1 MKART
6 KFQKEVVA
14 QSHNLRPLNRKQ
26 KRWALNN
33 TIYHHAYRL
42 PVSRMATCMICGH
55 TWKEETTSK
64 TCKCPNCKR
73 ILKVEDTRKR
83 TTRERGCFNILT
95 TCGKFQVLRT
105 FYINVKMVKGYE
117 VNPEYLEVSSYWWN
131 EKGKEAVVGKMR
143 SMGGYYVDSFN
154 WASPLTLRTDNDVFR
169 QLADQW
175 LYPEIKAIPTLKRN
189 GFEGEVEGVS
199 IHDVVSLLL
208 TSPIAETLMKSGDIK
223 MFRYY
228 SRNKTDVERYWGSY
242 KIAKRAGYFKADI
255 DISLWFDYV
264 KMLERF
270 ERDIKS
276 PSLLC
281 PKSLKTEHDR
291 YVAKVNRQREIERRE
306 AERQR
311 AKADQEKFTELKSRF
326 FGLAFTADEFQ
337 FKTIDSID
345 EYYEIGNRLSICI
358 ASSRYYIKPS
368 SLILVAYKDGEI
380 AEVVEISLETMKV
393 IQCHGNHN
401 QDSENHQ
408 RIIDLAN
415 ANTLSIRKRMT
426 A

>member
-14 QSHNLRPLNRKQ
+14 QSHNLRPLNKAQ
-26 KRWALNN
+26 KLWALN
-33 TIYHHAYRL
+33 TAIEHYAYRL
-42 PVSRMATCMICGH
+42 PVSHVATCMTCGH
-55 TWKEETTSK
+55 QWKLDTNAK
-64 TCKCPNCKR
+64 ACTCPHCKR
-73 ILKVEDTRKR
+73 QLKVEDTKKR
-83 TTRERGCFNILT
+83 IIRERGCFNILT

-105 FYINVKMVKGYE
+105 FYINVKMVKGYA

-131 EKGKEAVVGKMR
+131 DAGKEAVIGKMR

-154 WASPLTLRTDNDVFR
+154 WASPMTLRTDNDVFR

-175 LYPEIKAIPTLKRN
+175 LYPDRKTIATLNRN
-189 GFEGEVEGVS
+189 GYYGEIEGVS

-208 TSPIAETLMKSGDIK
+208 SSPIAETLIKSGDIR
-223 MFRYY
+223 MFRHY

-242 KIAKRAGYFKADI
+242 KIAKRAGYFNADT
-255 DISLWFDYV
+255 DLSLWFDYV

-270 ERDIKS
+270 GRDIKS
-276 PSLLC
+276 PSLIC
-281 PKSLKTEHDR
+281 PKSLKAEHDS
-291 YVAKVNRQREIERRE
+291 YVAKVNRQREIERRA
-306 AERQR
+306 AERER
-311 AKADQEKFTELKSRF
+311 AKADQEKFQELKSRF
-326 FGLAFTADEFQ
+326 FGLAFTADEFK

-345 EYYEIGNRLSICI
+345 EYYEIGNQLSICI
-358 ASSRYYIKPS
+358 ASSKYYIKPS
-368 SLILVAYKDGEI
+368 SLILVAYKGKEI

-393 IQCHGNHN
+393 VQCHGHHN
-401 QDSENHQ
+401 QDTPNHQ

-415 ANTLSIRKRMT
+415 ANTLPIRKRMT